1 MDKMAIGKNIH
12 GWLLINGVTQKKLA
26 EEIHVTQA
34 TMSRW
39 MNGERNP
46 SVYALYRVA
55 KYLGA
60 TMEELMEGI
69 EG

>member
-1 MDKMAIGKNIH
+1 MNNMAIGKNIH
-12 GWLLINGVTQKKLA
+12 RRLLINGVTQKKLA
-26 EEIHVTQA
+26 EEIHVTQV

-39 MNGERNP
+39 INGERNP
-46 SVYALYRVA
+46 SVYGLYRIA
-55 KYLGA
+55 KYLGV